1 MILSLK
7 GGVNMARGRKK
18 ALSLDEQLE
27 QVKTEISEMEQNLKD
42 LKLKKKQ
49 LESEIKKEEKDKII
63 SLIEQSG
70 KSFDEVKAFLSN
82 S

>member
-1 MILSLK
+1 
-7 GGVNMARGRKK
+7 MARGRKK
-18 ALSLDEQLE
+18 ALSLNEQLE

>member
-1 MILSLK
+1 
-7 GGVNMARGRKK
+7 MARGRKK

>member
-1 MILSLK
+1 
-7 GGVNMARGRKK
+7 MARGRKK
-18 ALSLDEQLE
+18 SLSLDEQLE